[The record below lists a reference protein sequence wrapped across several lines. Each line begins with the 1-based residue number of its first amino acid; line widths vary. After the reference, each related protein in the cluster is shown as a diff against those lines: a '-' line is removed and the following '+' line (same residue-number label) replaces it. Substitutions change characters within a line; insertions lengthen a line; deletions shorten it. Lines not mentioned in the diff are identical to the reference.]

1 MLDPIGAKAI
11 QSLGIDVANLTSRL
25 AVNTAVIDEIVGQAS
40 DIDPEAWQKQNP
52 VNDNTGHPVG
62 GYTVTLDGRD
72 AEKVLALLAFIAAL
86 Q

>member
-40 DIDPEAWQKQNP
+40 EIDP
-52 VNDNTGHPVG
+52 
-62 GYTVTLDGRD
+62 
-72 AEKVLALLAFIAAL
+72 
-86 Q
+86 